1 MSGKIYISEEAI
13 AQIMSDLAAH
23 QAQLDEMAPGAYVVD
38 GVMQESMGPGARA
51 AAALLA
57 EMPPCVEAMRAL
69 FSSHIAFFASVIE
82 GFKQADYELQVEAE
96 ELWNTMPG
104 ER

>member
-38 GVMQESMGPGARA
+38 GVMRESMGPGSGWA
-51 AAALLA
+51 A
-57 EMPPCVEAMRAL
+57 
-69 FSSHIAFFASVIE
+69 
-82 GFKQADYELQVEAE
+82 G
-96 ELWNTMPG
+96 
-104 ER
+104 